1 MKLASCTLSTLS
13 LQFISYIINMPN
25 RYRSNSLS
33 AWSAFESNS
42 TQSEVTSFQS
52 SSCTVTWSHIPLFY
66 SQLQTWFSTKFVAR
80 FSTSSCGFVTCFR
93 HAFDFFCRKPGRD
106 MSRLMQQNLQQVR
119 WLVRV
124 LDNWNVETRGQ
135 SNLTKSASRGAHSPV
150 RGHHRGSKFVPLNSW
165 GRVSY

>member
-52 SSCTVTWSHIPLFY
+52 SSCTMTWSHIPLFY

-93 HAFDFFCRKPGRD
+93 LFLSKTW
-106 MSRLMQQNLQQVR
+106 SRHVEIDAAGSQQVR